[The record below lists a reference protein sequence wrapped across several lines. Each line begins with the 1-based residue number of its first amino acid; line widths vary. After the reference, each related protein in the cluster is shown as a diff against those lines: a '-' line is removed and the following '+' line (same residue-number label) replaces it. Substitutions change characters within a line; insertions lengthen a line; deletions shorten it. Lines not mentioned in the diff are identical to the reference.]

1 MKPDALRN
9 LVPFLE
15 FKNVK
20 NTYGGVLL
28 LAKLQAKA
36 YNFTKSNTPPSVFSL
51 FFNCKNSTKSR
62 NASYYVQLNPHG
74 HERK

>member
-9 LVPFLE
+9 LVPFVE
-15 FKNVK
+15 FKNLK

-36 YNFTKSNTPPSVFSL
+36 YNFTKRNTPPSVFS
-51 FFNCKNSTKSR
+51 FFLIVKIVPNRAMHLIMFN
-62 NASYYVQLNPHG
+62 
-74 HERK
+74 